1 MELRL
6 REFENNSNSNFN
18 NNLTFS
24 NNSNWNT
31 NSNINDINDFINDY
45 LIRNRLGRLN
55 PSQINNNDNHRLNVH
70 EMASFYTLSNRNLV
84 RSNPTFIQN
93 SRFNFNFKLTLM
105 TIMVPFI
112 DNNKTVTIGTEK

>member
-1 MELRL
+1 VELRL

-45 LIRNRLGRLN
+45 PIRNRLGRLN

-93 SRFNFNFKLTLM
+93 SRSNSNFKLTLM
-105 TIMVPFI
+105 IIMVPFI
-112 DNNKTVTIGTEK
+112 GNNKTVTIETEK